1 MSMTGNHVTELLA
14 EFVLGLLAEDETN
27 TVAEHLTV
35 CESCRVEYMGLK
47 EVADDLPLALSQ
59 ATPPPEVKNRLMAA
73 IHARQPKTLPAAQP
87 SLWQRLVTLMRQ
99 RAPAFALAIIVIL
112 ALGNLMQWNQTAQ
125 PDIQPS
131 PSMHVVTLASTE
143 NTPNAMGTLIMDQA
157 GHYGTLVVDRLAE
170 LDPGLQYQ
178 VWLILD
184 GNRTSAGLFSVNYDG
199 YASLELTAPQPLIN
213 YDSIGITIEPAG
225 GSPAPTGAR
234 VLGGDIPN

>member
-1 MSMTGNHVTELLA
+1 MSMTDNHVTELL
-14 EFVLGLLAEDETN
+14 EEYVLGLLAEGETSR
-27 TVAEHLTV
+27 VAEHLSV

-59 ATPPPEVKNRLMAA
+59 ATPPPEVKNRLMEV
-73 IHARQPKTLPAAQP
+73 IHARQTNTLPVGQP
-87 SLWQRLVTLMRQ
+87 SFWQRLVTLIRQ

-112 ALGNLMQWNQTAQ
+112 AIGNLMQWNQTAQ

-131 PSMHVVTLASTE
+131 PSMHIVVLNSTE
-143 NTPNAMGTLIMDQA
+143 NDPLAMGTLIMDQA

-184 GNRTSAGLFSVNYDG
+184 GDRTSAGLFSVNYDG
-199 YASLELTAPQPLIN
+199 YASLELMAPQPLIN